1 MDPISLAITA
11 GSLVAKVKTAL
22 VIGGSAIAVASIS
35 GAQAAIQKSR
45 LKDAAK
51 KARSRV
57 DVMLRSGVE
66 PQRIIYGTRRV
77 SGVLCYANVRLSTG
91 TNDNSDLWQIIALAG
106 HQVSGITDLYLDG
119 DKIDAANID
128 STGST
133 TGGKYAPISGRSPV
147 QVLLNDGAD
156 DQTYLNIGF
165 SDWTSAHRL
174 RGIAHIATRFELS
187 TRGSASLWRNG
198 APTNVRVVVQGKK
211 VYDPRKDST
220 QTTISGSGSHRLA
233 DPTTWEYSA
242 NSALVLAD
250 YLIDTRLGMGQ
261 EGVTSADVD
270 YDLVASAADQCD
282 VSVAIPGG
290 TEARYE
296 THGVLFT
303 TDSHEENIRQLL
315 RPMNGQLTWSNGKFR
330 IRAGEYA
337 APVLSFTEDDVIGPI
352 AIVTERGRDERAN
365 KIRGSYANAAEDYEQ
380 MQYLPVENATLKSTR
395 DAGTSLVETIDQGM
409 VTSET
414 QCQRLAIKL
423 LNIGDQ
429 QMQATIPLRY
439 TALNCVVG
447 DRVEIT
453 VSSCGWSQKI
463 FRVTG
468 WRFSGL
474 TGGFEIDVVEDDS
487 SAYADPAESEYSQRT
502 SSGAI
507 TFADPPVPAPSGLT
521 ATAER
526 NGILVQ
532 WSEPE
537 PPSLFDEVQVFAS
550 ATPSFANAAQIASTR
565 GTAFF
570 HDLNPGTQRYYWAR
584 SIDTV
589 DAVSDRNPNSTTSS
603 VQATAG
609 AVGVADVSGAG
620 DLASQ
625 NTVDYATQVTGSE
638 RPDNGADVTGD
649 HAADIDVLLTQNA
662 PSEANAD
669 RTGNHAADI
678 DVLLTQNAPSE
689 ANADRTG
696 NHAADINVL
705 LTQNAPAEAGA
716 DVTGDHAADIN
727 VLLTQNAPA
736 EAGADVTGDHA
747 ADINVLLTQNA
758 PAEANADRTGNHAA
772 DINVLLTQNAPS
784 EANADRTANH
794 AADIDVLLT
803 QNAPSEA
810 NADRTGNHAADINVL
825 LTQNA
830 PAEAGADVTGDHAA
844 DINVLL
850 TQNAPAEAGADVT
863 GDHAADI
870 NVLLTQNAPSE
881 ANADRTANHSADID
895 VLQTQNAP
903 AEAGADVTG
912 NHAADINVLLTQN
925 APAEAGA
932 DVTGDHAADINVLD
946 TQNAPAEAGADVT
959 GNHAADI
966 NVLNTQNAPVEARA
980 TRGLV
985 DIVVAETDG
994 AVTNNSTTTY
1004 TEAQSLDLTLTESTV
1019 VLISMSG
1026 LISRVASGSSTFSQV
1041 RALKDGVEIGGVS
1054 SYVTFVPGG
1063 TGSAA
1068 GYLPWNYRRV
1078 ETLAAGTY
1086 TYSFEFRQIAGG
1098 VTTRF
1103 TNRVITAEEVA

>member
-1 MDPISLAITA
+1 MDPISIAIAA

-91 TNDNSDLWQIIALAG
+91 TTDNSDLWQIIALAG

-156 DQTYLNIGF
+156 DQTSLDIGF

-220 QTTISGSGSHRLA
+220 QTVISGSGSHRLA

-242 NSALVLAD
+242 NPALALAD
-250 YLIDTRLGMGQ
+250 YLIDSRLGMGQ
-261 EGVTSADVD
+261 EGVTSSDVD
-270 YDLVASAADQCD
+270 YDLVATAADQCD

-365 KIRGSYANAAEDYEQ
+365 KIRGSYANAQEDYEQ

-453 VSSCGWSQKI
+453 VASCGWSQKI

-487 SAYADPAESEYSQRT
+487 TAYADPAESDYAQRS
-502 SSGAI
+502 SSGGI
-507 TFADPPVPAPSGLT
+507 TFAEPTVPTPTSLT
-521 ATAER
+521 AQAEA
-526 NGILVQ
+526 NGVLLKWTDPQ
-532 WSEPE
+532 
-537 PPSLFDEVQVFAS
+537 PPILFDEVEVLAGDTDQLSAAS
-550 ATPSFANAAQIASTR
+550 SIGATR
-565 GTAFF
+565 GTTFF
-570 HDLNPGTQRYYWAR
+570 HDLEPGVQKYYWLR
-584 SIDTV
+584 SV
-589 DAVSDRNPNSTTSS
+589 DSTGQESATEPNSSTSPI
-603 VQATAG
+603 QATAG
-609 AVGVADVSGAG
+609 AIDA
-620 DLASQ
+620 L
-625 NTVDYATQVTGSE
+625 TAT
-638 RPDNGADVTGD
+638 NG
-649 HAADIDVLLTQNA
+649 
-662 PSEANAD
+662 
-669 RTGNHAADI
+669 
-678 DVLLTQNAPSE
+678 
-689 ANADRTG
+689 
-696 NHAADINVL
+696 
-705 LTQNAPAEAGA
+705 
-716 DVTGDHAADIN
+716 
-727 VLLTQNAPA
+727 
-736 EAGADVTGDHA
+736 
-747 ADINVLLTQNA
+747 
-758 PAEANADRTGNHAA
+758 
-772 DINVLLTQNAPS
+772 
-784 EANADRTANH
+784 
-794 AADIDVLLT
+794 
-803 QNAPSEA
+803 
-810 NADRTGNHAADINVL
+810 
-825 LTQNA
+825 
-830 PAEAGADVTGDHAA
+830 
-844 DINVLL
+844 
-850 TQNAPAEAGADVT
+850 
-863 GDHAADI
+863 
-870 NVLLTQNAPSE
+870 
-881 ANADRTANHSADID
+881 
-895 VLQTQNAP
+895 
-903 AEAGADVTG
+903 
-912 NHAADINVLLTQN
+912 
-925 APAEAGA
+925 
-932 DVTGDHAADINVLD
+932 
-946 TQNAPAEAGADVT
+946 
-959 GNHAADI
+959 
-966 NVLNTQNAPVEARA
+966 PVEARA

-985 DIVVAETDG
+985 DLAVAETDG
-994 AVTNNSTTTY
+994 AVQNNSTSTY
-1004 TEAQSLDLTLTESTV
+1004 TEAQSLTLTLTESTV

-1041 RALKDGVEIGGVS
+1041 RALKDGVEIGGMS
-1054 SYVTFVPGG
+1054 SFVTFVPGG

-1068 GYLPWNYRRV
+1068 GYLPWTYRRV
-1078 ETLAAGTY
+1078 ETLASGTY
-1086 TYSFEFRQIAGG
+1086 VYSFAFRQIAGG
-1098 VTTRF
+1098 VTTQF
-1103 TNRVITAEEVA
+1103 TNRVITIEEVA